1 MSNTLPLVTAQL
13 FALIRRAEFNV
24 PIAAFAMAGKRPR
37 ISFYGNI
44 KRVEGKKMGKDNVKL
59 TVPEKHQLK
68 IAKATLNM
76 SEIGARIMGG
86 PNHEEA
92 REIILRLTGK
102 SAKDT

>member
-1 MSNTLPLVTAQL
+1 
-13 FALIRRAEFNV
+13 
-24 PIAAFAMAGKRPR
+24 
-37 ISFYGNI
+37 
-44 KRVEGKKMGKDNVKL
+44 MGKDNVKL